1 MQTSPGGLF
10 RAACFLQGTGGDSAI
25 SQVYFGPAMV
35 REEVVNFK
43 LKKALYDMGQAV
55 VDTGGAESMSAFVGF
70 AVSNQVGVDLMALN
84 AGVSFAV
91 RECRTEYSRGRGSDW
106 RMVSVRVHSALLQSV
121 DVLIREGAAENRSE
135 YFRRAFA
142 EEIRRDRKR
151 TLGLTED
158 DVRRIFREEQQ
169 KYLQRQLSYV
179 SGPGL

>member
-10 RAACFLQGTGGDSAI
+10 RAVCFLTGTGRDSAI
-25 SQVYFGPAMV
+25 SQVCFSPAMV

-91 RECRTEYSRGRGSDW
+91 RECRTEYRRGTGQFRRKKRSYP
-106 RMVSVRVHSALLQSV
+106 HSAGTQPQDPLPY
-121 DVLIREGAAENRSE
+121 RSE
-135 YFRRAFA
+135 YSRFRR
-142 EEIRRDRKR
+142 
-151 TLGLTED
+151 G
-158 DVRRIFREEQQ
+158 
-169 KYLQRQLSYV
+169 YLYD
-179 SGPGL
+179 

>member
-1 MQTSPGGLF
+1 MF
-10 RAACFLQGTGGDSAI
+10 RAACFLQGTGRDSAI
-25 SQVYFGPAMV
+25 SQVCFSPAMV

-70 AVSNQVGVDLMALN
+70 AVSNQVGVDLMTLN
-84 AGVSFAV
+84 AGVSFEV
-91 RECRTEYSRGRGSDW
+91 CGCRTEYSRGRGSDW

-142 EEIRRDRKR
+142 DEIRRRR
-151 TLGLTED
+151 
-158 DVRRIFREEQQ
+158 DVPQGYADIEARI
-169 KYLQRQLSYV
+169 LSGDAFKQAV
-179 SGPGL
+179 IEVVKEMFSPILHLLK